1 MPLELKLRRTETTP
15 LSASAK
21 NDALRNSI
29 GAEEITPNPPR
40 SGELPL
46 ARIGAEHNF
55 GTSQTGKNLYRI
67 FEDLALP
74 L

>member
-21 NDALRNSI
+21 KDVLRNII
-29 GAEEITPNPPR
+29 GLEEITPNPPW
-40 SGELPL
+40 SSELPL
-46 ARIGAEHNF
+46 SHIGAEHNF
-55 GTSQTGKNLYRI
+55 GTSQTSKNLYRI
-67 FEDLALP
+67 FEDLALS